1 VRNSGWMPT
10 ARITHLPERG
20 LIEIETD
27 PPTKIPLSGTF
38 RMLHGGGG
46 RGQYS
51 ALAMY
56 YPDVIGRLAESGF
69 EIKSSLGGSIPLHF
83 SVEISGETRPYQEQA
98 YLRWAKADH
107 RGVVVMPTGA
117 GKTFVALRAIA
128 EVRQATLVLV
138 PTIDLMHQWYEN
150 ICRVLGL
157 GETQVAKWGGGHHE
171 LRDITVMTYES
182 GTIHTP
188 TISDRFGLLVFD
200 EVHHLPAESYRRIA
214 EESLASMRLGLT
226 ATPERVDRLETDLDK
241 LVGRI
246 VYSISKEELERKS
259 YVASFRQERILVD
272 LTPEERLEYET
283 LWRTYKQNLRS
294 VFAKT
299 RGARGNPIRLLV
311 RRLAYDKNA
320 RVALDSWRRARRI
333 ALEANSKVEQVERL
347 LKRYRDRKVLIFSE
361 YVSIVNRIARK
372 FGIAKITAKTSL
384 KERKMILQMFR
395 EGRIT
400 KLVSGKVL
408 DEGVDVPDASVGIIV
423 SGSSTK
429 RQYVQRLGRI
439 LRPKDIQ
446 AVLIEIVSRKTTE
459 MQASERRK
467 RPVKV

>member
-1 VRNSGWMPT
+1 MPT
-10 ARITHLPERG
+10 ARVTHRPEMG
-20 LIEIETD
+20 LIEIDTD
-27 PPTKIPLSGTF
+27 PPAKIPLTGSF
-38 RMLHGGGG
+38 RMLHRGDG
-46 RGQYS
+46 RGRYTS
-51 ALAMY
+51 LAMN
-56 YPDVIGRLAESGF
+56 YPDVMASLGESGF
-69 EIKSSLGGSIPLHF
+69 EIASSLKVRIPLRF
-83 SVEISGETRPYQEQA
+83 EVKMSGETRPYQEQA
-98 YLRWAKADH
+98 YLRWEQSGH

-128 EVRQATLVLV
+128 EVKEATLVLV
-138 PTIDLMHQWYEN
+138 PTIDLMNQWHEN

-157 GETQVAKWGGGHHE
+157 GEGQVAKWGGGHHE

-188 TISDRFGLLVFD
+188 TISDRFSMLVFD

-214 EESLASMRLGLT
+214 EESLAPRRLGLT
-226 ATPERVDRLETDLDK
+226 ATPERVDRLETDLDH
-241 LVGRI
+241 LVGKI
-246 VYSISKEELERKS
+246 IYSISKEELERKS
-259 YVASFRQERILVD
+259 FVASFRQERILVD

-283 LWRTYKQNLRS
+283 LWRAYKQNLRA

-299 RGARGNPIRLLV
+299 RGPQGNPIRLLV
-311 RRLAYDKNA
+311 RRLAYDQNA

-333 ALEANSKVEQVERL
+333 ALEANSKVDQVERL

-372 FGIAKITAKTSL
+372 FGIAKITSQTSL
-384 KERKMILQMFR
+384 KERKRILQMFK

-429 RQYVQRLGRI
+429 RQYIQRLGRI
-439 LRPKDIQ
+439 LRPKEIQ